1 MRRIANIF
9 FLFMATTAIASNNSS
24 EDSVKTVSLR
34 GTRVEIPQECLDKSP
49 TLLINDILISKS
61 HNGYVNSTLTPQKW
75 SGLNTFINKNDYQI
89 PILAKG
95 TDNSLMIFDT
105 PAMTVVEDAST
116 EGTLSSLT
124 VIKETNSINDI
135 KDKTKWMK
143 YDLTKVPAF
152 SSGISLVSLP
162 NNSVLIVGA
171 PFFSTKNIFSIIDY
185 KNQKVTPLKYWPND
199 GVKCAS
205 HPKRRVYTDDALLY
219 GNGKGHFLYQCE
231 WSRFA
236 FIFSIEGKNVN
247 VIKELFTDY
256 PKYKSD
262 EQELN
267 FEFEPG
273 ARPTQGLYTAANND
287 KIYMLL
293 KDSDRKGN
301 KLQTREDPYIY
312 GNTVIEYDWE
322 GNKKR
327 TIHLDHYGQKTLLSD
342 DNKTLYLLTGGYSE
356 NIVPKIWSYD
366 ISNLDSLSDAE
377 PLPEVVQSAGPDE
390 DAPLVKTLKEGDMM
404 ENFVLYD
411 YQDKPH
417 QLCEFV
423 GTGKYTVLEFSSIG
437 CGPCQAARPLLELF
451 YAKHKDRIEMIT
463 ISEDKESLWK
473 TKPTGEVSWHEWND
487 HDFAHKISK
496 KYGVNAIPAFI
507 VIDPSGKILNI
518 LPDAKSLIETVEKYL
533 K

>member
-49 TLLINDILISKS
+49 KLLINDILISRS

-89 PILAKG
+89 PILTKG

-205 HPKRRVYTDDALLY
+205 HPKRRVYTDALLY

-231 WSRFA
+231 WSRVA

-287 KIYMLL
+287 NIYMLL

-312 GNTVIEYDWE
+312 GNTVIKYDWE

-327 TIHLDHYGQKTLLSD
+327 TIHLDHYGQRTLLSD
-342 DNKTLYLLTGGYSE
+342 DNKTLYLLTDGYFE

-377 PLPEVVQSAGPDE
+377 PLTEVVQSAEPDE
-390 DAPLVKTLKEGDMM
+390 DAPLVKTLKEGDIM

-411 YQDKPH
+411 YQDKRH

-463 ISEDKESLWK
+463 ISQDKESLWK

-496 KYGVNAIPAFI
+496 KYGVNAIPAFF
-507 VIDPSGKILNI
+507 VIDPSGKIQNI